1 LLKAEPVGE
10 LLGEPVW
17 DEGILRGI
25 SEDALELFLR
35 YVLDAEENLEG
46 ILRNANRIKTQPLHQ
61 RAMTAAERL
70 RTEGRQEGRQEGQLE
85 GKRGSIR
92 QALEIRFGAVPEPVH
107 QKLDLIVD
115 AKRLSDLLGE
125 SIRCQSAGDFLRH
138 LSGLG

>member
-1 LLKAEPVGE
+1 
-10 LLGEPVW
+10 
-17 DEGILRGI
+17 
-25 SEDALELFLR
+25 
-35 YVLDAEENLEG
+35 
-46 ILRNANRIKTQPLHQ
+46 
-61 RAMTAAERL
+61 MTAAERL